1 MLIMIYHFVILYWHR
16 QQAVDE
22 GGIPTFANISE
33 QKYTP
38 GKPHRNAVE
47 FFAAVG
53 SDLWLSNM
61 MWSADKR
68 AKYGTPER
76 KLSQMQAYVRYFRE
90 YHSPDLQPHIL
101 YIDARWSSLALM
113 DHIAASRC
121 YGVLSCSAG
130 MRPKALIPWMK
141 NGLNKGDWWSIGY
154 TPANANLV
162 TIRTKKKV
170 YLNLL
175 TNYASLASVTMRKQQ
190 RKYPRTKYN
199 VRAPFVQKN
208 YNEYKCGVDKWNRAL
223 LEYYRSGFFI
233 NSDVMYSTFFIH
245 AFTLQSWTYWKG
257 VTNTDCSQLSFRKR
271 LVQQLCG
278 YLFPEPPER
287 ALVQKHWPVKMTGSH
302 RCQYRPCRNMCN
314 HKCSACEKWGCLSC
328 LRNAHIGS

>member
-1 MLIMIYHFVILYWHR
+1 MLIMIYHFVILHLHR

-101 YIDARWSSLALM
+101 L
-113 DHIAASRC
+113 HRC
-121 YGVLSCSAG
+121 S
-130 MRPKALIPWMK
+130 ME
-141 NGLNKGDWWSIGY
+141 
-154 TPANANLV
+154 
-162 TIRTKKKV
+162 
-170 YLNLL
+170 L
-175 TNYASLASVTMRKQQ
+175 T
-190 RKYPRTKYN
+190 
-199 VRAPFVQKN
+199 
-208 YNEYKCGVDKWNRAL
+208 C
-223 LEYYRSGFFI
+223 
-233 NSDVMYSTFFIH
+233 
-245 AFTLQSWTYWKG
+245 
-257 VTNTDCSQLSFRKR
+257 TD
-271 LVQQLCG
+271 
-278 YLFPEPPER
+278 
-287 ALVQKHWPVKMTGSH
+287 GSH
-302 RCQYRPCRNMCN
+302 RRE
-314 HKCSACEKWGCLSC
+314 SL
-328 LRNAHIGS
+328 LRRFIMFGRHETQGVDSVDDEWPQQG

>member
-1 MLIMIYHFVILYWHR
+1 
-16 QQAVDE
+16 
-22 GGIPTFANISE
+22 
-33 QKYTP
+33 
-38 GKPHRNAVE
+38 
-47 FFAAVG
+47 
-53 SDLWLSNM
+53 

-76 KLSQMQAYVRYFRE
+76 KLSQMQAYVRYFQE
-90 YHSPDLQPHIL
+90 YHSPNLQPHIF

-113 DHIAASRC
+113 DHIATSRC

-154 TPANANLV
+154 THANANLI

-175 TNYASLASVTMRKQQ
+175 TNYASLASVTMRKQR
-190 RKYPRTKYN
+190 RKYPREQYN

-233 NSDVMYSTFFIH
+233 NSDVMYSTFFHPCIYTPIVDLLEGRH
-245 AFTLQSWTYWKG
+245 EYRLLSAFVSQETGAAAVRVLVSRATRAGVGAALACVHGTTHQSLSVSTLQKP
-257 VTNTDCSQLSFRKR
+257 L
-271 LVQQLCG
+271 
-278 YLFPEPPER
+278 
-287 ALVQKHWPVKMTGSH
+287 
-302 RCQYRPCRNMCN
+302 QYQVC
-314 HKCSACEKWGCLSC
+314 CL
-328 LRNAHIGS
+328 